1 MKVNFNSNTAL
12 ILLLVVFI
20 VFDIHLPS
28 FANDFIN
35 TYFGKFVLLVIS
47 LSLFAIG
54 PFVGILG
61 IIAILFALFRAGF
74 SLDNM
79 NMNMNIKKFIPT
91 ENKRSTFFKNTMNNQ
106 FPKTLEEE
114 MVKNMV
120 PYVRNDNNSVS
131 FSPSSN
137 SIHDASKYN

>member
-1 MKVNFNSNTAL
+1 MKVKFNSNTAL
-12 ILLLVVFI
+12 IILLVVFI
-20 VFDIHLPS
+20 VFDIHLPT

-61 IIAILFALFRAGF
+61 VIAILIAMFRTGF
-74 SLDNM
+74 SLDSLNM
-79 NMNMNIKKFIPT
+79 NVKKFIPS

-114 MVKNMV
+114 MVKHMV

-137 SIHDASKYN
+137 SIHDASKYK